1 MSAFFS
7 SSVRTSLTG
16 KPRVLKV
23 ASALS
28 AADAHTPALLNT
40 LSSPACLNL
49 LNHGVGMCGFLLAE
63 QFRAPA
69 RRPVGCNGCATLR
82 VAARYLDLDPRPPR
96 IGDSKGRIA
105 LDPYQPSARRLYRP
119 AALR

>member
-28 AADAHTPALLNT
+28 AADAHAPALLNT

-49 LNHGVGMCGFLLAE
+49 LNHGVGMCGFPRAE

-69 RRPVGCNGCATLR
+69 KRPVGATEALPCGR
-82 VAARYLDLDPRPPR
+82 AGYLDLDPR
-96 IGDSKGRIA
+96 
-105 LDPYQPSARRLYRP
+105 RRRDRVDFERDTDRRGTILP
-119 AALR
+119 AGW